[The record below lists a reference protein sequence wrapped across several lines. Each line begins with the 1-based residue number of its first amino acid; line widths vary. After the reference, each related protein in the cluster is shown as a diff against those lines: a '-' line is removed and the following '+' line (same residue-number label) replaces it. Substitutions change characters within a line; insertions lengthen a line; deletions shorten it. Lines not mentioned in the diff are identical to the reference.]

1 MIVLKIRLF
10 LKIKELLSAITPLK
24 IWLILALPKLIS
36 LMSCKAVTLVPSKS
50 TILPFIST
58 CLELKG
64 KTFQKRYS

>member
-36 LMSCKAVTLVPSKS
+36 LMIRKGFFKVIKSKS
-50 TILPFIST
+50 I
-58 CLELKG
+58 EN
-64 KTFQKRYS
+64 